1 MEIYRSQ
8 QSAVSDAFVENILGL
23 WQATPS
29 QAVDYAA
36 SRGWCVS
43 IEGESSDDGQT
54 MACVNRK
61 QKIVTYF
68 EYCMLDGKR
77 KRSLIDAMTHYH
89 ELIHLMDVELQRPLI
104 RGRIRSY
111 QNLTAFCGDHERL
124 SRTAIAENAYYL
136 SVNRAFEMPPELDM
150 SEQAY
155 GWTVAT
161 SEARAQ
167 AGAEYIVNGRGPI
180 MELAPK
186 TTQRVLRDL
195 KRTLPSLLKLSP
207 AFGFL

>member
-1 MEIYRSQ
+1 MK
-8 QSAVSDAFVENILGL
+8 VETASECEQIL
-23 WQATPS
+23 
-29 QAVDYAA
+29 
-36 SRGWCVS
+36 
-43 IEGESSDDGQT
+43 
-54 MACVNRK
+54 ACVDRK
-61 QKIVTYF
+61 PKTVTYF

-124 SRTAIAENAYYL
+124 SRTDIAENAYYL
-136 SVNRAFEMPPELDM
+136 SVNRAFEMPPELDI

-155 GWTVAT
+155 GWMMAA

-180 MELAPK
+180 MALAPR
-186 TTQRVLRDL
+186 TTQRVLRDI
-195 KRTLPSLLKLSP
+195 KRTLPSLLKLSS
-207 AFGFL
+207 AYKRS